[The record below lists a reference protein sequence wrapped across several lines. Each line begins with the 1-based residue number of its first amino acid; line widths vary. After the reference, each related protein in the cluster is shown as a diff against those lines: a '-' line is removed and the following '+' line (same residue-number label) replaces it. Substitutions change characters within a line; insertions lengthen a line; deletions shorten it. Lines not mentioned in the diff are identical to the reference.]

1 MFYILLKKILSTLTI
16 VSLLVACA
24 PGETRKLTKEER
36 IYGPRDRQR
45 MEDIKKGGGGILDN
59 LLKDRASKKS
69 QNLISIDSPMW
80 KASLDILSSF
90 PLLNVDSGSGLI
102 ITDWYSSEKKPS
114 ERFKITVLLL
124 SQEIRSDS
132 IKVAVHRQ
140 IIKKNRWVN
149 KDIDNKKLIA
159 IERKIIQRAIE
170 FNS

>member
-1 MFYILLKKILSTLTI
+1 M
-16 VSLLVACA
+16 
-24 PGETRKLTKEER
+24 
-36 IYGPRDRQR
+36 
-45 MEDIKKGGGGILDN
+45 
-59 LLKDRASKKS
+59 KKS
-69 QNLISIDSPMW
+69 QNLISIDSPMG
-80 KASLDILSSF
+80 KPLGYSIFFS
-90 PLLNVDSGSGLI
+90 LLNVDSGSGLI

>member
-1 MFYILLKKILSTLTI
+1 MFYILLKKILSTLI
-16 VSLLVACA
+16 IISLLIACG
-24 PGETRKLTKEER
+24 GETRKLTKEEK
-36 IYGPRDRQR
+36 IYNPRDRQR
-45 MEDIKKGGGGILDN
+45 LADIKKGGGGILDN
-59 LLKDRASKKS
+59 FFNKDEDKKRS

-124 SQEIRSDS
+124 SQEIRTES

-149 KDIDNKKLIA
+149 KDIDKKKLIA

>member
-1 MFYILLKKILSTLTI
+1 MFYILLKKILSTLII

-59 LLKDRASKKS
+59 LLKDRTNKKS

-124 SQEIRSDS
+124 SQEIRADS